1 MKARWAV
8 ALMLLA
14 IAGAADAQYR
24 WRDPSGQVNYGD
36 IPPPDSRDVQR
47 VDSRA
52 PVAKTDGSTTLPF
65 ELRRATAHHP
75 AVLYTSSE
83 CTPCDN
89 ARAFLRQRGIPFSE
103 RTIEA
108 PEDVETLRRLTGV
121 DKVPVLTVGR
131 ERFAGFTSADWSR
144 GLDVAGYP
152 TQSRL
157 PPDYSAEP
165 PQPLIARASGLANR
179 IGPAAAAAR

>member
-1 MKARWAV
+1 MQARWAV
-8 ALMLLA
+8 ALILLA

-24 WRDPSGQVNYGD
+24 WRDPSGQVSYGD
-36 IPPPDSRDVQR
+36 IPPTDSRDVQPVNPR
-47 VDSRA
+47 V
-52 PVAKTDGSTTLPF
+52 PVARTDGNTTLPF

-75 AVLYTSSE
+75 AVLYTSSD

-121 DKVPVLTVGR
+121 DKVPVLTLGR
-131 ERFAGFTSADWSR
+131 ERLCRVQRRRVESR
-144 GLDVAGYP
+144 
-152 TQSRL
+152 SRL
-157 PPDYSAEP
+157 RPAIRPSRDCRRATPPS
-165 PQPLIARASGLANR
+165 LRSR
-179 IGPAAAAAR
+179 